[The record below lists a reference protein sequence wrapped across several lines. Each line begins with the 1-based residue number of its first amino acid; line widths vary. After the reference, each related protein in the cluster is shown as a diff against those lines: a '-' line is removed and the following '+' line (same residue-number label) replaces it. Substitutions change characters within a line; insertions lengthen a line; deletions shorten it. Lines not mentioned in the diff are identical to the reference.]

1 MGFAP
6 TAPHR
11 PFRALLK
18 CADNSSTGKEKE
30 QQSNCSHI
38 DLLYGPGSTM
48 SLSSVVSVYVS
59 LSEGVVNNDTGRV
72 VSIAQTQ
79 LST

>member
-18 CADNSSTGKEKE
+18 YVDNSRTGLEKEK
-30 QQSNCSHI
+30 QFNCSYI
-38 DLLYGPGSTM
+38 DLIYGPGYTM

-59 LSEGVVNNDTGRV
+59 LSEGVVYNDTGRV

-79 LST
+79 LNT